1 MFISFF
7 LELRAA
13 KVPASLREFLTLL
26 EAMHQGVARFDID
39 EFYFLARTA
48 LVKDERHLDR
58 FDRVFGHC
66 FKGIETPTDPQ
77 TELPEEWLRKLAE
90 RHLTDEEK
98 KLVEALGGWDKLMET
113 LRQRLAEQKGRHQGG
128 NKWIGTAGTS
138 PFGAFGYNPE
148 GVRIGRK
155 EGEEGGNRTA
165 VKVWDRR
172 EFRNLDDT
180 VELGTRNIK
189 LALRRLRQF
198 AREGADLELDLP
210 DTVRSTA
217 HNAGWL
223 DLKMVPER
231 RNAVKLLLFLDVGG
245 SMDDHVRVCEELFSA
260 ARGEFKHLEYFYFH
274 NCLYDTVWKDSRRR
288 HVEQI
293 DVMEILRTYDPGHK
307 VVLVGDASMSP
318 YEIEKEGGSVE
329 RWNDESGETWLR
341 RLLDAY
347 PRAVWLN
354 PVPQKYWTGTA
365 SIGMIRQIVEDRMFP
380 LTLEGQREHP
390 VFDDLSDHPD
400 AGGAGPIFL
409 GHRVEPYRSRIGVEQ
424 TAQPGFAGFVVPPFD
439 AAAFLFDFV

>member
-13 KVPASLREFLTLL
+13 KVPTSLREFLTLM
-26 EAMHQGVARFDID
+26 EGMRAGVARFDID

-66 FKGIETPTDPQ
+66 FKGLETPTDPM

-113 LRQRLAEQKGRHQGG
+113 LRQRLAEQKGRHSGG
-128 NKWIGTAGTS
+128 NKWIGTGGTS

-165 VKVWDRR
+165 VKVWDKR
-172 EFRNLDDT
+172 EFKNLDDT
-180 VELGTRNIK
+180 IELGTRNIK

-198 AREGADLELDLP
+198 AREGAELELDLP
-210 DTVRSTA
+210 GTIRSTA

-223 DLKMVPER
+223 DLKLVPER
-231 RNAVKLLLFLDVGG
+231 HNAVKLLLFLDIGG
-245 SMDDHVRVCEELFSA
+245 SMDDHIRICEELFSA
-260 ARGEFKHLEYFYFH
+260 ARGEFKHLVHFYFH
-274 NCLYDTVWKDSRRR
+274 NCVYGTVWKDARRR
-288 HVEQI
+288 HVEQTP
-293 DVMEILRTYDPGHK
+293 VMEVLRTYDPGHK

-318 YEIEKEGGSVE
+318 YEIDREGGSVE
-329 RWNDESGETWLR
+329 RWNDESGAVWMR

-347 PRAVWLN
+347 PKAVWLN
-354 PVPQKYWTGTA
+354 PVPEKYWSGTT
-365 SIGMIRQIVEDRMFP
+365 SIGMIRALMEDRMFP
-380 LTLEGQREHP
+380 LTLDGIDRAMRELTH
-390 VFDDLSDHPD
+390 
-400 AGGAGPIFL
+400 
-409 GHRVEPYRSRIGVEQ
+409 
-424 TAQPGFAGFVVPPFD
+424 
-439 AAAFLFDFV
+439 